1 MSQRTVSTP
10 VVPVVTRPPLRP
22 RDETD
27 PPKHTIT
34 PVTLSWAEEYAASR
48 LRAPVTVTTP

>member
-1 MSQRTVSTP
+1 MSPRTVSTP